1 MTGAKFYYTEVDP
14 ELITLQKGN
23 NAGIRLLFGQS
34 MGILFRHVTVID
46 TGKLPVV
53 TQNKESENIKPSCY
67 LTFKVDTNE

>member
-1 MTGAKFYYTEVDP
+1 
-14 ELITLQKGN
+14 
-23 NAGIRLLFGQS
+23 

-53 TQNKESENIKPSCY
+53 TQNKESENINPSCY